1 VVVILEKRY
10 KARQGTLSEE
20 KITRLKSVGF
30 VFDGQKAREIRERAE
45 EREGNNSGEGRAMIG
60 SVGCSSFHAS
70 KNFTCNSVRDFDV
83 CGINRQSLAHERQR
97 DGVSED
103 KGCIG
108 TTNGKRK
115 ADAVGTIE
123 LPGDQDSRWVCAE
136 TFMF

>member
-1 VVVILEKRY
+1 MILEKRY

-45 EREGNNSGEGRAMIG
+45 EGKGNESGEGGAMIG

-70 KNFTCNSVRDFDV
+70 KSSTCNGVRDSNV
-83 CGINRQSLAHERQR
+83 RGISRRCLARERQR
-97 DGVSED
+97 DGVPED
-103 KGCIG
+103 KSCIG
-108 TTNGKRK
+108 TSNGKRK